1 MCSAHIPFIGPP
13 ERLGRT
19 SQPEKAAL
27 DAEYDIMIQ
36 QLDQI
41 QKLGKDNADAA
52 LKTFGLV
59 SKGAQA
65 IAIESADF
73 AKKSFEQGTAT
84 IEKLVGAK
92 TLDKAF
98 EIQADYLRT
107 AYEGVVAQST
117 KIGELYASLARDA
130 FKPYE
135 AFGPKS
141 AK

>member
-1 MCSAHIPFIGPP
+1 
-13 ERLGRT
+13 
-19 SQPEKAAL
+19 
-27 DAEYDIMIQ
+27 MIQ
-36 QLDQI
+36 FDQI

-52 LKTFGLV
+52 LKSFGAV

-65 IAIESADF
+65 IAVESADF

-92 TLDKAF
+92 TLNKAI
-98 EIQADYLRT
+98 EIQTDYVRS
-107 AYEGVVAQST
+107 AYENMVAQTT
-117 KIGELYASLARDA
+117 KIGELYAGLAKDL

-135 AFGPKS
+135 TLAAKS

>member
-1 MCSAHIPFIGPP
+1 
-13 ERLGRT
+13 
-19 SQPEKAAL
+19 
-27 DAEYDIMIQ
+27 MIQ
-36 QLDQI
+36 FDQI

-52 LKTFGLV
+52 LKSFGAV

-92 TLDKAF
+92 TLDKAI
-98 EIQADYLRT
+98 EIQADYVRS
-107 AYEGVVAQST
+107 AYEGVVAQTT
-117 KIGELYASLARDA
+117 KIGELYASLAKDV

-135 AFGPKS
+135 TLAAKS